1 MAGGGQPPPPLP
13 MFEYLEND
21 RSTWRYQ
28 KLPDIPK
35 DFVEELTAIGGL
47 NKFGQPN
54 LRVVKGNEVG
64 NDHAE
69 DQSALKYHAGWTPF
83 EVSGYSYM
91 ENNQTRFTTRL
102 EDVPPATM
110 VWPAVKQEELGLL
123 RYVIEKWVSPEE
135 LEENHRF
142 TKRFAEGDMAPSLRE
157 FPREGIYD
165 TYFIVNA
172 ADGNFKPLG
181 KDVLTYL
188 RFRWNFE
195 QKPWEEQERIRQ
207 ELAEEAEQQRKKQY
221 LERIDAAIDGD
232 LRLPKEELERREW
245 YWRNVHQYALEAGR
259 DTVSTT
265 I

>member
-1 MAGGGQPPPPLP
+1 MEWGRATSPSLP

-21 RSTWRYQ
+21 QSTWKYQ
-28 KLPDIPK
+28 RLPDIPQ

-47 NKFGQPN
+47 NRLGQPN
-54 LRVVKGNEVG
+54 LRVVKGNEIK
-64 NDHAE
+64 NDRAE
-69 DQSALKYHAGWTPF
+69 DQKLLKYHAGWTPN
-83 EVSGYSYM
+83 EVSGYHYM
-91 ENNQTRFTTRL
+91 ENGERRFTTRL
-102 EDVPPATM
+102 EDIDPGTM
-110 VWPAVKQEELGLL
+110 VFPSMNQEELGLL

-135 LEENHRF
+135 LEEAGRF
-142 TKRFAEGDMAPSLRE
+142 TKRFAEGDLTPTLRE

-172 ADGNFKPLG
+172 ADGGFKLLG

-207 ELAEEAEQQRKKQY
+207 ELADEAEAKRRKEY
-221 LERIDAAIDGD
+221 VTRLDAAIDGD

-245 YWRNVHQYALEAGR
+245 YWRHMHQYALEAGR
-259 DTVSTT
+259 DTMSTT

>member
-1 MAGGGQPPPPLP
+1 

-21 RSTWRYQ
+21 QSTWTFQ
-28 KLPDIPK
+28 KLPDIPQ

-47 NKFGQPN
+47 NRFGQPN
-54 LRVVKGNEVG
+54 LRVVKGNEIK
-64 NDHAE
+64 NDRSE
-69 DQSALKYHAGWTPF
+69 NRQLLKYHCGWTPN
-83 EVSGYSYM
+83 EVSGYYYM
-91 ENNQTRFTTRL
+91 VDGKKHFTTRL
-102 EDVPPATM
+102 EDIDPGAM
-110 VWPAVKQEELGLL
+110 VFPSMSQEELGLL
-123 RYVIEKWVSPEE
+123 RYVVEKWISPEE
-135 LEENHRF
+135 LAKNNRF
-142 TKRFAEGDMAPSLRE
+142 SNRYAEGDITPTLRE

-172 ADGNFKPLG
+172 ANGGFKMLG

-195 QKPWEEQERIRQ
+195 QKPWEEQERIRE
-207 ELAEEAEQQRKKQY
+207 ELAQEAEMRRKKEY
-221 LERIDAAIDGD
+221 DTRIEAVIDGD

-245 YWRNVHQYALEAGR
+245 YWRHIHQYAAEAGR